1 MPRGKVKQR
10 KMGAEHGG
18 EEEASDLKQ
27 RVRGDLIEQTTELRE
42 HRELPM
48 SGRNIAG

>member
-1 MPRGKVKQR
+1 MPWGKVKQR
-10 KMGAEHGG
+10 KMGAEHRG

-27 RVRGDLIEQTTELRE
+27 RVRGDLMEQMTELRE

-48 SGRNIAG
+48 SGRNIPG